1 MTVTLETLSA
11 IYRIAKYFIFADGD
25 MTDEEAKPLFDFFQ
39 TFPSIDKSKL
49 DSIMDNSNNMTDAR
63 ALELIAGLDDDGK
76 QQMAN
81 LFAHIICADGQLTDE
96 EKALWFRVRD
106 LCELPDPESD
116 DEQEEEPEQESFS
129 QAPAPAPGYADEEE
143 EEEEEEE
150 EDEED
155 EEDEI
160 DPTFMIVN
168 FYGQVSFKQ
177 SANEDWP
184 TLGGEIEEWLN
195 ADGLEVVRYTPAL
208 NAISQK
214 LRLNERHLVFLI
226 DRHSGQKTVG
236 DNMPATILLGR
247 GYPIYGNVAFALETD
262 QGYEIEGFLTRS
274 LVLEVLDEVNN
285 AVDGLLRFEE
295 Q

>member
-1 MTVTLETLSA
+1 MTVTLETLGA
-11 IYRIAKYFIFADGD
+11 IYRIAKYFIYADGD
-25 MTDEEAKPLFDFFQ
+25 LTEDEVKPVFDWFQ
-39 TFPSIDKSKL
+39 TFPDITKEKL
-49 DSIMDNSNNMTDAR
+49 DYIMDLGEHKLTDAR
-63 ALELIAGLDDDGK
+63 AIELIAGLDADGK

-106 LCELPDPESD
+106 LCELPDPQSD
-116 DEQEEEPEQESFS
+116 DEPEEEPEQESFS
-129 QAPAPAPGYADEEE
+129 QAPAPAPGHAAQEES
-143 EEEEEEE
+143 
-150 EDEED
+150 D

-160 DPTFMIVN
+160 DPTFIIVN

-177 SANEDWP
+177 SVHEDWS
-184 TLGGEIEEWLN
+184 TLGGEIEQWLN

-208 NAISQK
+208 NAITEK
-214 LRLNERHLVFLI
+214 LSLNERHLVFLI

-247 GYPIYGNVAFALETD
+247 GYPLYGNIAFALETD
-262 QGYEIEGFLTRS
+262 KGYEIEGFLTRS
-274 LVLEVLDEVNN
+274 LVLEVLDEVNA

-295 Q
+295 